1 MLGKFSKTAEGQR
14 ELIAAVTVEETV
26 LKLGMRAVLAEVT
39 EGRIDDE
46 DEQIK
51 LIGVAS
57 ALVERVK
64 YERAVAERWLT
75 KNGHALT
82 DDEGEADAGDA
93 GDETDAGA
101 GDSPPPADNA
111 DNADDEGAV
120 EMEKAATSKPARKR
134 ATKPAA
140 K

>member
-1 MLGKFSKTAEGQR
+1 MLGKFSKTAKGQR

-26 LKLGMRAVLAEVT
+26 LKFGMRAVLAEIT
-39 EGRIDDE
+39 AGRIEDE
-46 DEQIK
+46 DEAIK
-51 LIGVAS
+51 LFGVAS

-64 YERAVAERWLT
+64 YERAVAERWLK

-82 DDEGEADAGDA
+82 DEGDADAGDA
-93 GDETDAGA
+93 GDADDAGA

-111 DNADDEGAV
+111 DEGA
-120 EMEKAATSKPARKR
+120 MEKAATSKPARKR